1 MDNLDDILENGTPE
15 EIEAALADVDL
26 DGDTLFGDEDGSE
39 VSEPVV
45 DTKEEPAAEAEAEQE
60 QSKEQAETDVK
71 PESSSEASEQKG
83 DVPEGFVEID
93 GKYYVEATDI
103 TSKNGQHS
111 LPYDVLVKA
120 RQRAADAEA
129 ASQRIADEKAEL
141 ESKYEETKQ
150 LAELHSSQL
159 KEAGIDARKLPKQ
172 MLEDPELLARIKEE
186 YPDLGEMVGA
196 LAEQLREHNA
206 NKQASQ
212 EPQKQEEP
220 ASDNSLQTAF
230 ESSKHLKSWRDN
242 DSDKWE
248 MAQVIDEKLASD
260 PSFKNKSVAERFAE
274 VEKRVQSA
282 FGEQH
287 KPKPSEVPSAAIPNS
302 PTDLGSQASDLSANA
317 SLLDKDA
324 ATMTDEMSNMTEAQ
338 IDALLSEASD
348 VLF

>member
-220 ASDNSLQTAF
+220 ESDNSVQSAF
-230 ESSKHLKSWRDN
+230 ESSKHLKLWRDN

-282 FGEQH
+282 F
-287 KPKPSEVPSAAIPNS
+287 
-302 PTDLGSQASDLSANA
+302 
-317 SLLDKDA
+317 
-324 ATMTDEMSNMTEAQ
+324 
-338 IDALLSEASD
+338 
-348 VLF
+348 